1 LLPNEMSNLMGNYA
15 AAYFNL
21 GVSFEHLKQIK
32 LGTQAFE
39 RALVITKMH
48 MPSNKAMISSL
59 EQAIDSLRKK
69 T

>member
-1 LLPNEMSNLMGNYA
+1 MGNYA
-15 AAYFNL
+15 AAYFYL

-48 MPSNKAMISSL
+48 MPSNKAMINSL
-59 EQAIDSLRKK
+59 EQAIDSLRKQ